1 MPQQINLYSPILLTP
16 KRYFSA
22 LAMGQALAVF
32 TAALLVLSAWSAFR
46 TATLQRDL
54 QSSTQAQD
62 SERQRLKAALA
73 TLPAVTSPAAL
84 EQELAAERRLLA
96 ERQQML
102 AELSRGLVTEGR
114 SHSAWL
120 RLLAQTVPAPVWLTE
135 VKLAENRVELTGA
148 TLQPD
153 ALRPWL
159 ARLGAHP
166 LAAGRSFTALKVE
179 RQDAGGA
186 SGTAATTATET
197 WVFQVASGSAVVAQA
212 TRSEPGA
219 SR

>member
-1 MPQQINLYSPILLTP
+1 
-16 KRYFSA
+16 
-22 LAMGQALAVF
+22 
-32 TAALLVLSAWSAFR
+32 
-46 TATLQRDL
+46 
-54 QSSTQAQD
+54 
-62 SERQRLKAALA
+62 
-73 TLPAVTSPAAL
+73 
-84 EQELAAERRLLA
+84 
-96 ERQQML
+96 ML
-102 AELSRGLVTEGR
+102 AELSRGLVTDGR

-179 RQDAGGA
+179 RQDAGAA
-186 SGTAATTATET
+186 SGTAATET
-197 WVFQVASGSAVVAQA
+197 WVFQVASGSTVVAQA